1 MQWRVVKLGIEQ
13 FDILHAYGLAI
24 LLATACGVP
33 VTLQDTAYCY
43 TLSCPEVELP
53 RVHATP
59 LLESALPLPDEEEL
73 RQCDPRAQQQ
83 KLPVTVL
90 DGLLAALFTT
100 PGLRALSVSDLLGKQ
115 RLDAEAL
122 AKGLHKVAKTI
133 SRWKAFA
140 RRTARRQGTDW
151 LNNVLR
157 DYNPERPAFPIL
169 VEGKYE
175 GDINVLMTI
184 DPSFC
189 FSLRST
195 QSLGRMTE
203 KTQVA
208 VRGTRYAGLLAFIG
222 ASRFLRA
229 QRLCGS
235 VVNYYVPTA
244 RTLSIN
250 AESSLPLLF
259 PADEKP
265 DQAALG
271 RWLALSQQGLRPEA
285 VWRGLA
291 YQTLLTQ
298 GQQQSLSVE
307 SGILECGWLLA
318 LQGCHGGD
326 VLAFWQTQLHAT
338 KGTHDEQE
346 SLLNCLM
353 RRSAGAWFAHLQL
366 ITQSIHTNT
375 AYTGRCYSLEEVRKI
390 TEAMND
396 TAHMPLKQ
404 VLEREKG
411 TLRFGRALRQ
421 VGRYN
426 PSRLRDLLDELQ
438 DARTDAQLL
447 PVLHHIVFASE
458 VEKAKKR
465 RIIVPDEDDCAALLE
480 DMDRY
485 GVPVLVG
492 LLMVLSALHYPHSD
506 ESLKYELSTL
516 IRALLALAAQIATP
530 TEPEDKSALH
540 AHELFIDDPE
550 ILSGGSLEEQE
561 EI

>member
-24 LLATACGVP
+24 LLATACDVP

-43 TLSCPEVELP
+43 ILSCPEVELP
-53 RVHATP
+53 RVNATL
-59 LLESALPLPDEEEL
+59 LLESVLPFPDEEEL
-73 RQCDPRAQQQ
+73 RQCDPRAQKM

-100 PGLRALSVSDLLGKQ
+100 PGSRVLSVSDLLGKQ
-115 RLDAEAL
+115 RLDTEAL

-140 RRTARRQGTDW
+140 RRTARRQGADW

-169 VEGKYE
+169 VEGKYA

-189 FSLRST
+189 FSLRSA
-195 QSLGRMTE
+195 QSLGRMAE

-229 QRLCGS
+229 QRLSGA
-235 VVNYYVPTA
+235 VVNYYVPIA

-250 AESSLPLLF
+250 AESCLPLLF

-265 DQAALG
+265 DQAMLR
-271 RWLALSQQGLRPEA
+271 RWLALSQQSLRPEA

-298 GQQQSLSVE
+298 GQQQSLSLE
-307 SGILECGWLLA
+307 SGVLECGWLLA
-318 LQGCHGGD
+318 LQGCLGGG
-326 VLAFWQTQLHAT
+326 VLAFWQTQLHA

-353 RRSAGAWFAHLQL
+353 RRSASAWFAHLQL
-366 ITQSIHTNT
+366 ITQSIHANT
-375 AYTGRCYSLEEVRKI
+375 AYTGWRYSLEEVRKI

-396 TAHMPLKQ
+396 TEHMPLKQ

-411 TLRFGRALRQ
+411 TLRFGGALKQ
-421 VGRYN
+421 IGRYN

-458 VEKAKKR
+458 VEKAKER
-465 RIIVPDEDDCAALLE
+465 MIIVPDREDFAALLE
-480 DMDRY
+480 DIDRY

-492 LLMVLSALHYPHSD
+492 LLLVLSALRYPHSD
-506 ESLKYELSTL
+506 DSLKYELSTL
-516 IRALLALAAQIATP
+516 IRALLALAAHMATLAA
-530 TEPEDKSALH
+530 TEDNPALH
-540 AHELFIDDPE
+540 SHELFIDDPE
-550 ILSGGSLEEQE
+550 ILAGGSLEEQE

>member
-33 VTLQDTAYCY
+33 VALQDTPYCY

-53 RVHATP
+53 RVNATL
-59 LLESALPLPDEEEL
+59 LLESVLPFPDEEEL
-73 RQCDPRAQQQ
+73 RLCDPHAQKM

-100 PGLRALSVSDLLGKQ
+100 PGSRVLSVSDLLGKQ
-115 RLDAEAL
+115 HLDAEAL

-133 SRWKAFA
+133 NRWKAFA
-140 RRTARRQGTDW
+140 RRTARRQGIDW

-169 VEGKYE
+169 VEGKYA

-189 FSLRST
+189 FSLRSA

-229 QRLCGS
+229 QRLSGS
-235 VVNYYVPTA
+235 VVNYYVPVA

-250 AESSLPLLF
+250 AESCLPLLF

-265 DQAALG
+265 DQAALR
-271 RWLALSQQGLRPEA
+271 RWLALAQQIPRPEA

-298 GQQQSLSVE
+298 GQQQSLSLE
-307 SGILECGWLLA
+307 SGVLECGWLLA
-318 LQGCHGGD
+318 LQGCLGGG
-326 VLAFWQTQLHAT
+326 VLTFWQTQLHA
-338 KGTHDEQE
+338 KGTQDEQE

-353 RRSAGAWFAHLQL
+353 RRSASAWFAHLQL

-375 AYTGRCYSLEEVRKI
+375 AYTGWRYSLEEVRKI
-390 TEAMND
+390 TETMND

-421 VGRYN
+421 IGRYN

-492 LLMVLSALHYPHSD
+492 LLMVLSALRYPHSD

-530 TEPEDKSALH
+530 TAPEDKPALQ
-540 AHELFIDDPE
+540 AYELFIDDPE
-550 ILSGGSLEEQE
+550 VLREGTLEEQE

>member
-13 FDILHAYGLAI
+13 FDVLHAYGLAI
-24 LLATACGVP
+24 LLTTACGVP
-33 VTLQDTAYCY
+33 VALQDAAYCY
-43 TLSCPEVELP
+43 ILSCQEIELP
-53 RVHATP
+53 QVHATL
-59 LLESALPLPDEEEL
+59 LLESVLPFPDEEEL
-73 RQCDPRAQQQ
+73 RVCDPRAQKM

-100 PGLRALSVSDLLGKQ
+100 PGSRVLSVSDLLGKQ

-195 QSLGRMTE
+195 QSIGRMTK

-229 QRLCGS
+229 QRLSGS
-235 VVNYYVPTA
+235 VVNYYVPIA

-250 AESSLPLLF
+250 AESRLPLLF
-259 PADEKP
+259 PVDEKP
-265 DQAALG
+265 DQAMLR
-271 RWLALSQQGLRPEA
+271 RWLALSQQSFRPET

-291 YQTLLTQ
+291 YQTMLTQ

-307 SGILECGWLLA
+307 SGVLECGWLFA
-318 LQGCHGGD
+318 FQGCLGGG
-326 VLAFWQTQLHAT
+326 VLAFWQTQLHA

-366 ITQSIHTNT
+366 ITQSIHANT
-375 AYTGRCYSLEEVRKI
+375 AYTGWRYSLEEVRKI

-411 TLRFGRALRQ
+411 TLRFGGALKQ
-421 VGRYN
+421 IGRYN

-438 DARTDAQLL
+438 DARTVTQLL

-458 VEKAKKR
+458 VEKAKER
-465 RIIVPDEDDCAALLE
+465 MIIVPDREDFAALLE
-480 DMDRY
+480 DIERY

-492 LLMVLSALHYPHSD
+492 LLMVLSALRYPHSD

-550 ILSGGSLEEQE
+550 ILRGGTLEEQE

>member
-33 VTLQDTAYCY
+33 VALQDTPYCY

-53 RVHATP
+53 RVNATL
-59 LLESALPLPDEEEL
+59 LLESVLPFPDEEEL
-73 RQCDPRAQQQ
+73 RLCDPRAQKM

-100 PGLRALSVSDLLGKQ
+100 PGSRVLSVSDLLGKQ
-115 RLDAEAL
+115 HLDAEAL

-133 SRWKAFA
+133 NRWKAFA
-140 RRTARRQGTDW
+140 RRTARRQGIDW

-189 FSLRST
+189 FSLRSA

-229 QRLCGS
+229 QRLSSS
-235 VVNYYVPTA
+235 VVNYYVPIA

-259 PADEKP
+259 PVDEKP

-271 RWLALSQQGLRPEA
+271 RWLALSQQSLRPEA

-291 YQTLLTQ
+291 YQTMLTQ

-307 SGILECGWLLA
+307 SGVLECGWLLA
-318 LQGCHGGD
+318 LQGCLGED
-326 VLAFWQTQLHAT
+326 VLAFWQTQLHA

-366 ITQSIHTNT
+366 MAQSIHANT
-375 AYTGRCYSLEEVRKI
+375 AYTGWRYSLEEVRKI

-458 VEKAKKR
+458 VEKSKKR
-465 RIIVPDEDDCAALLE
+465 RIIVPDEDDFAALLE
-480 DMDRY
+480 DIDRY

-492 LLMVLSALHYPHSD
+492 LLMVLSALRYPYSD

-516 IRALLALAAQIATP
+516 IRALLALAAQMATLP
-530 TEPEDKSALH
+530 ATEDNPALH
-540 AHELFIDDPE
+540 SHELFIDDPE
-550 ILSGGSLEEQE
+550 VLSGGSLKEQE

>member
-13 FDILHAYGLAI
+13 FDVLHAYGLAI
-24 LLATACGVP
+24 LLTTACGVP
-33 VTLQDTAYCY
+33 VALQDAAYCSI
-43 TLSCPEVELP
+43 LSCQETELP
-53 RVHATP
+53 QVHATL
-59 LLESALPLPDEEEL
+59 LLERALPLPDEEEL

-100 PGLRALSVSDLLGKQ
+100 PGVRALSVSDLLGKQ

-122 AKGLHKVAKTI
+122 AKGLHKVASKI

-157 DYNPERPAFPIL
+157 DYDPERPAFPTLI
-169 VEGKYE
+169 EGKYD

-189 FSLRST
+189 FSLRSA

-229 QRLCGS
+229 QRLSGA
-235 VVNYYVPTA
+235 VVNYYVPMPK
-244 RTLSIN
+244 TLSIN
-250 AESSLPLLF
+250 AESCLPLLF

-265 DQAALG
+265 DQAVLG
-271 RWLALSQQGLRPEA
+271 HWLALSQQGLRLEA

-307 SGILECGWLLA
+307 SGVLECGWLLA
-318 LQGCHGGD
+318 LQGCLGRD
-326 VLAFWQTQLHAT
+326 VLAFWQAQLHA

-366 ITQSIHTNT
+366 ITQSIHANT
-375 AYTGRCYSLEEVRKI
+375 AYTGWRYSLEEVRKI
-390 TEAMND
+390 TAAMNE

-421 VGRYN
+421 VGRRN

-447 PVLHHIVFASE
+447 PVLYHIVFASE
-458 VEKAKKR
+458 VEKAKER
-465 RIIVPDEDDCAALLE
+465 RIIVPDEDDFAALLE

-492 LLMVLSALHYPHSD
+492 LLLVLSALHYPYSD

-516 IRALLALAAQIATP
+516 IRALLALAVQLSAPAAT
-530 TEPEDKSALH
+530 EDNAALQ

-550 ILSGGSLEEQE
+550 VLRGG
-561 EI
+561 